1 MRSLAVVLLLAALG
15 ATGEPVTVTVGP
27 SNIGFEQALAACPPG
42 TLGSISLSLG
52 HVRVHG
58 ATGVDTDIDDA
69 NLNAQ
74 TITLSKGSQSG
85 TATVNAVKNTVTA
98 KHVPLASRRRVACV
112 APD

>member
-1 MRSLAVVLLLAALG
+1 MRSFAVVVLLAALG

-27 SNIGFEQALAACPPG
+27 SNIGFEQALAACPAG

-58 ATGVDTDIDDA
+58 APGVNTDIDDA
-69 NLNAQ
+69 NVNAQ
-74 TITLSKGSQSG
+74 SVVLSKGSQSA
-85 TATVNAVKNTVTA
+85 TATVNASKNTVTA
-98 KHVPLASRRRVACV
+98 KHVTLASRRRVACV

>member
-15 ATGEPVTVTVGP
+15 ATGGPVTVTVGP

-58 ATGVDTDIDDA
+58 APGVDSDIEDT
-69 NLNAQ
+69 NLSAQ
-74 TITLSKGSQSG
+74 TVTLSKGSQSA
-85 TATVNAVKNTVTA
+85 TATVNAAKNTVSG
-98 KHVPLASRRRVACV
+98 KHVTLASRRRVACV